1 MASEGK
7 RLTIGARAVAVA
19 ILTEAIRCCE
29 DEVGDLRLP
38 ADVLAD
44 ELVDLA
50 VDVEYQPRAEK
61 LILTINAG
69 IIAAD
74 RKRAPSPAEV
84 AITRA
89 AVLGMTRCPQ
99 VLKHPTENDTRCGFA
114 AGHDGV
120 HTWQLSDADLEAA
133 DVPYREHDGAAR
145 I

>member
-69 IIAAD
+69 IIATD
-74 RKRAPSPAEV
+74 RKRDREQEV
-84 AITRA
+84 EATAVPVGGSGSAIVTI
-89 AVLGMTRCPQ
+89 
-99 VLKHPTENDTRCGFA
+99 HP
-114 AGHDGV
+114 
-120 HTWQLSDADLEAA
+120 
-133 DVPYREHDGAAR
+133 
-145 I
+145 